1 MNCRRM
7 AHILPTRWN
16 VDFALV
22 NERRR
27 IEWKKQSY
35 ELGGLISKL
44 QLGDDEMSIKTYI
57 KMEGKEKTKLKL
69 STGELVDATLGPN
82 STQD

>member
-1 MNCRRM
+1 MKG
-7 AHILPTRWN
+7 
-16 VDFALV
+16 
-22 NERRR
+22 RR